1 MTESKKSPLSAEE
14 KLELAR
20 NWWSTSIIDMKPGVI
35 RMRGYAIEDLIG
47 AISFPQMIWLML
59 RGDLPNPGQ
68 ARLLELA
75 DVPAHFVKFDIS
87 LIRGLHNASP
97 RKRQLVRDLVQMVL
111 ATGSVPLAE
120 GVEDEAEAQACIEM
134 GFRLIQGY
142 LTGRP
147 VPLDAL

>member
-1 MTESKKSPLSAEE
+1 MEIHESAVTRIE
-14 KLELAR
+14 KLRDLAHR
-20 NWWSTSIIDMKPGVI
+20 LEKLGI
-35 RMRGYAIEDLIG
+35 RFAYDDFG
-47 AISFPQMIWLML
+47 S
-59 RGDLPNPGQ
+59 GQ

-75 DVPAHFVKFDIS
+75 DVPAHFVKFDMT
-87 LIRGLHNASP
+87 LIRGLHNASE
-97 RKRQLVRDLVQMVL
+97 RKRKIVRDLVQMVL
-111 ATGSVPLAE
+111 ASGSVPLAE